1 MLESS
6 YPYYLAN
13 RPQAPN
19 QDLEVHDKFRGE
31 VATRVAEFACQ
42 VAQRCTR
49 SCSAP

>member
-19 QDLEVHDKFRGE
+19 RDLEVRDKFRGE
-31 VATRVAEFACQ
+31 VATRVAMAD
-42 VAQRCTR
+42 
-49 SCSAP
+49 SAAIDAE